1 MKKWNLI
8 LIAALS
14 VMINACKKTDTVSNN
29 YYPAQASYT
38 VRMTDDP
45 GPYQEVNI
53 DLRGVEITGSAGKTI
68 LLNVN
73 SGIYNLLEFSNGLD
87 TIIATGM
94 VDAGHVEQIR
104 LILGPNNTVV
114 VDGDA
119 HLLEV
124 PSAEQS
130 GLKLQVHQKVDGG
143 ASYAILLDFDANQ
156 SIIKTGN
163 GKYKL
168 KPVIR
173 TVNHAIAGSIKG
185 AITPGGILASV
196 TATNGTGSYS
206 SMASV
211 GGVFMIM
218 GLPPG
223 DYDVTILPSLPYK
236 TVVKTNIRVEAG
248 ESTDIGAIDIN

>member
-14 VMINACKKTDTVSNN
+14 VMINACKKTDTGSGD
-29 YYPAQASYT
+29 PGKASYT

-53 DLRGVEITGSAGKTI
+53 DLRGVEVTGSAGKTV

-73 SGIYNLLEFSNGLD
+73 AGVYNLLDFSNGLD

-94 VDAGHVEQIR
+94 VDAGYVEQIR

-119 HLLEV
+119 YLLDV
-124 PSAEQS
+124 PSGEQS
-130 GLKLQVHQKVDGG
+130 GLKLQVHQKVDAG

-156 SIIKTGN
+156 SIVKTGN
-163 GKYKL
+163 GQYKL
-168 KPVIR
+168 KPVVR

-185 AITPGGILASV
+185 VITPAGVLASV
-196 TATNGTGSYS
+196 TATNGTSSYS

-211 GGVFMIM
+211 GGVFMVM

-223 DYDVTILPSLPYK
+223 NYDVTVVPALPYK
-236 TVVKTNIRVEAG
+236 TVVKTNINVVAG
-248 ESTDIGAIDIN
+248 LSTDIGTVDIN